1 MTTLDT
7 LKELL
12 NEVAAIEPATVTR
25 DSNFVDDLG
34 FDSLDQVEL
43 LMTVEE
49 AFNIRVDDDAVES
62 ILTVGN
68 AVDFID
74 AAKGVSR

>member
-1 MTTLDT
+1 METLDT

-12 NEVAAIEPATVTR
+12 SEVAAIEPSTVTR

-34 FDSLDQVEL
+34 FDSVDNVEL
-43 LMTVEE
+43 LMSVEE
-49 AFNIRVDDDAVES
+49 VFGIMVDDYALET

-68 AVDFID
+68 AVDYID
-74 AAKGVSR
+74 AAKGAFQ